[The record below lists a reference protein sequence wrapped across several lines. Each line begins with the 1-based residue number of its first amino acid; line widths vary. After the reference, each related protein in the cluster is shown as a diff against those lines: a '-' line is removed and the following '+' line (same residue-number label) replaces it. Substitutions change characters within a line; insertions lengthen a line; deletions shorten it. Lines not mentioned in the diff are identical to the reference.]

1 MMDIRELS
9 SIKNIGVGTL
19 FEILTMLDN
28 YLDDRYGMSSTQLR
42 KRIGNYIY
50 KNTILN
56 PEACGFCEHIS
67 YDGCNTECSLQEP
80 CPYRD

>member
-1 MMDIRELS
+1 MEQKILDKPLS
-9 SIKNIGVGTL
+9 VEDMKKQ
-19 FEILTMLDN
+19 M
-28 YLDDRYGMSSTQLR
+28 DDRYGMSSTQLR
-42 KRIGNYIY
+42 KQIGNYIY

-67 YDGCNTECSLQEP
+67 YDGCNAECSLQEP